1 MNINRQNLP
10 LILIA
15 ALFCGAIL
23 WSILTETLLPLV
35 RAGNTA
41 GLIANLAGIP
51 IILVGTGVIVWGGWR
66 VVRDLFSMMAS
77 PEVKGNV
84 QVIRQQRKPAGT
96 DQRRAAQWANL
107 RHWAAAMLPG
117 SLRMFLGFVLIAIGG
132 FIINVVGA

>member
-1 MNINRQNLP
+1 MNINRQNLL

-41 GLIANLAGIP
+41 GLIANLIGIP
-51 IILVGTGVIVWGGWR
+51 IILVGTAAIVWGGWR

-77 PEVKGNV
+77 PEVKSNV
-84 QVIRQQRKPAGT
+84 QVIRQRGKPAGT
-96 DQRRAAQWANL
+96 QQRRAAQRANL
-107 RHWAAAMLPG
+107 RHWFTTLVPG
-117 SLRMFLGFVLIAIGG
+117 ALRMLLGFALIAIGG
-132 FIINVVGA
+132 YLINNIG